1 MCLMIGRGKS
11 YTPVMQKRR
20 QANNLNN
27 HALNCC
33 NLAQYAIA
41 GCPDS
46 DYTAVTLAQSPTLAF
61 RLGDH
66 AAEVSAV

>member
-27 HALNCC
+27 HVLNCY
-33 NLAQYAIA
+33 NLAEHAIA

-46 DYTAVTLAQSPTLAF
+46 VITQQ
-61 RLGDH
+61 
-66 AAEVSAV
+66 